1 MLQTSK
7 MKQTIIK
14 FEECFNM
21 FTLLEEWLVL
31 MYKFELKKKRVYFL
45 IQKVF
50 KLILLY
56 QLQVKTDFFLQQS
69 LSRY

>member
-1 MLQTSK
+1 

-21 FTLLEEWLVL
+21 FSFLAEWLVL
-31 MYKFELKKKRVYFL
+31 IKEFELKKKRVNFL

-69 LSRY
+69 LPRY